1 MSLQKSV
8 DAAMTAHRM
17 DRFGPRIGVAV
28 SGGADSVFL
37 LGILVELGFAA
48 AVLHVNHK
56 LRQEESDADEDFVR
70 QLAADAGLPFHT
82 AAMAPGEG
90 NLEQE
95 ARRLR
100 YRFFREVI
108 SEGICDAVA
117 TGHTIDDQAET
128 VIGRLVRG
136 SGTAGLRGVLPVT
149 AERIVRPVLGLRRHD
164 IRKFLIET
172 GIPWREDS
180 SNQTSDFLRN
190 RIRHDLMPRLEN
202 INPSVAETLA
212 STALLAQDEEE
223 YWDAEITRLAPR
235 HYHLEKGAV
244 LIRTGPFMAEP
255 VAVQRRMLRRAFSLV
270 RGDLRRID
278 FAHIEAARALMA
290 SADGSGRI
298 QLPGLDVFRSFDWVR
313 IDQPGWSSATDRNFE
328 AEIAIPGTATL
339 PERGLSLQIELV
351 TETSVYNDCRNTL
364 AGERLAGRLTLRN
377 WQPGDCYAPQGASES
392 VKIKTL
398 FQDHRI
404 PLWERRSW
412 PVLVQNGIQGGR
424 IIWSRLFGVD
434 REFAAGPES
443 TGFFLVRDL
452 LPEVTESK

>member
-8 DAAMTAHRM
+8 DRAIRAHQM
-17 DRFGPRIGVAV
+17 DQFGPRIGVAV

-108 SEGICDAVA
+108 SAGICDAVA

-128 VIGRLVRG
+128 VVGRLVRG
-136 SGTAGLRGVLPVT
+136 SGTAGLRGILPVT
-149 AERIVRPVLGLRRHD
+149 DERIVRPILGLRRPE
-164 IRKFLIET
+164 IRGFLVAN

-180 SNQTSDFLRN
+180 SNQSADFLRN
-190 RIRHDLMPRLEN
+190 QIRHVLMPHLES
-202 INPSVAETLA
+202 INPSVAEVLA
-212 STALLAQDEEE
+212 STAQLARDEEE
-223 YWDAEITRLAPR
+223 YWDGEITRLAPR
-235 HYHLEKGAV
+235 HFRLEKGAV
-244 LIRTGPFMAEP
+244 LIRTGPFLAEP

-290 SADGSGRI
+290 SQDGSGRI
-298 QLPGLDVFRSFDWVR
+298 QLPGLDVFRSFDRIR
-313 IDQPGWSSATDRNFE
+313 IDQPGWSSATERNFE
-328 AEIAIPGTATL
+328 TEMPIPGAVEL
-339 PERGLSLQIELV
+339 PERALSLQIELV

-377 WQPGDCYAPQGASES
+377 WQPGDCYAPQGTAET

-398 FQDHRI
+398 FQEHRI

-412 PVLVQNGIQGGR
+412 PVLLLGGR
-424 IIWSRLFGVD
+424 IVWSRLFGVD
-434 REFAAGPES
+434 REFAANPES
-443 TGFFLVRDL
+443 PELFLVRDKL
-452 LPEVTESK
+452 RS